1 MDISPPQLV
10 LRSLELVFM
19 CLFFWAYYKYNFLSL
34 FVYVDGLFLKVLK
47 VRKVVARELYLI
59 FAKGFQWERREGER
73 EREGAADCQR
83 VGLELEGYIIH
94 INRYIYST
102 VQEKVMAEPN

>member
-59 FAKGFQWERREGER
+59 FCKGLSVGKKGGREGER
-73 EREGAADCQR
+73 RCCRLSEGGA
-83 VGLELEGYIIH
+83 GIGGIH
-94 INRYIYST
+94 HTYQQIYLFYST
-102 VQEKVMAEPN
+102 RESDG